1 MTVVAHRDLDEATVN
16 RDAGVFGDIV
26 ANAFRAVDEEVAR
39 RYRLGLPVIVSNERG
54 EIVDL
59 NRAAA
64 R

>member
-1 MTVVAHRDLDEATVN
+1 MTVAGHSDLDEATVN

-39 RYRLGLPVIVSNERG
+39 RYRLGLPVVVSNERG
-54 EIVDL
+54 EVVDL
-59 NRAAA
+59 NHMSA